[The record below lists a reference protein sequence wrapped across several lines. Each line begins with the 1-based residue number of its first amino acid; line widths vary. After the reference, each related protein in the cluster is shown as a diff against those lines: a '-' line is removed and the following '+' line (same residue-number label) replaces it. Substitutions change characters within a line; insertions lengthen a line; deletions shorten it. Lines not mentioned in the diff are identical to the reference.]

1 MILQLKC
8 LWKEEEPAAN
18 PRLSRGA
25 AGEGARGLCAVPMGL
40 GSPAV
45 WRLLPPPPQAWG
57 HSGDAHTGVGSWGC
71 THMCGRVTGGCT
83 HTSVGSRGCTHR
95 CGVTGGC
102 THTGVGSRADAH
114 TGVDRCVRVPGVH
127 MHALC
132 TDVLSAHT
140 DTRSSLWWHDHAGI
154 AWGRGWLLCSVGVAR
169 VTWPV
174 VQL

>member
-1 MILQLKC
+1 MRAH
-8 LWKEEEPAAN
+8 AACV
-18 PRLSRGA
+18 PCPWAWAARLCGGSCRLPHRRGVT
-25 AGEGARGLCAVPMGL
+25 AGMHT
-40 GSPAV
+40 
-45 WRLLPPPPQAWG
+45 QAWG
-57 HSGDAHTGVGSWGC
+57 HGDAHTCVGGSRGDAHTQVWGHGDAHTGVGSRGNA
-71 THMCGRVTGGCT
+71 HTG
-83 HTSVGSRGCTHR
+83 VASR
-95 CGVTGGC
+95 GC